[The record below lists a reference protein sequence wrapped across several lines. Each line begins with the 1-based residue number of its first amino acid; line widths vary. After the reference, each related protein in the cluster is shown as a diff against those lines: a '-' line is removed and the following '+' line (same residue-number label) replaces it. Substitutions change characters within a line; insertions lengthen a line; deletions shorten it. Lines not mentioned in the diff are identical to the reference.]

1 MVEKNIGTL
10 DRINKEAVKQ
20 LPDIPKNG
28 RIELEAQGTQHDDI
42 IQIKVKRY
50 KIAPIKERSLELDEP
65 TSDSAE
71 KERQNEG

>member
-28 RIELEAQGTQHDDI
+28 RIELEAEGTQYDDI

-50 KIAPIKERSLELDEP
+50 RIAPSKERSIELDEP
-65 TSDSAE
+65 TGDSVD
-71 KERQNEG
+71 KERQDEG